1 MTTIS
6 TPVSDAPTGPIDVGS
21 VRASSRFAVL
31 SEAISSVRGR
41 RRGDER
47 VAKAMRI
54 VGALLLPIGIAAI
67 IIGWYGASHT
77 GKIYEQN
84 AYLISGGIL
93 GLAFVFAG
101 GFLYFSY
108 WLTRQLEVARAT
120 QQQNLEANRRLEQRL
135 DQLAAATQTL
145 AAVVAAQQ
153 QPARRAS
160 TARSRTTKS

>member
-6 TPVSDAPTGPIDVGS
+6 TPISDAPTGPIDAGA
-21 VRASSRFAVL
+21 VRASSRFATL
-31 SEAISSVRGR
+31 ASAISTVRR
-41 RRGDER
+41 RGRGDER
-47 VAKAMRI
+47 IAKVMRV
-54 VGALLLPIGIAAI
+54 VGALLLPLGIAAI
-67 IIGWYGASHT
+67 ITGWYGASHT

-84 AYLISGGIL
+84 SYLISGGIF
-93 GLAFVFAG
+93 GLALVFAG

-145 AAVVAAQQ
+145 AAAVAAQQ
-153 QPARRAS
+153 PTAPRSS
-160 TARSRTTKS
+160 TSRPR